1 MVMNADKYFFLDS
14 IWLATLS
21 FSLLVCSQLDKEYYY
36 SLTSHSSV
44 CHMYDPNGSHSVE
57 NEKSV
62 KSTGLFFPFLI
73 MSMICISRYCRTRF
87 IYGLPF
93 DAP

>member
-1 MVMNADKYFFLDS
+1 MVMNADNFFSLDS

-36 SLTSHSSV
+36 SLTSRSSV
-44 CHMYDPNGSHSVE
+44 CHMHDPNGSHSVE

-62 KSTGLFFPFLI
+62 KSNRPFFSFLDYVNDLYI
-73 MSMICISRYCRTRF
+73 KVSQDK
-87 IYGLPF
+87 IYLRVVF
-93 DAP
+93 

>member
-1 MVMNADKYFFLDS
+1 MVMNADKFFPLDS

-21 FSLLVCSQLDKEYYY
+21 FSLLVCFQLDKEYYY

-44 CHMYDPNGSHSVE
+44 CHMHDPNGSHSVE

-62 KSTGLFFPFLI
+62 KSTGLFFPLLDYVNDLYI
-73 MSMICISRYCRTRF
+73 KVLQDK
-87 IYGLPF
+87 IYLRVVF
-93 DAP
+93 